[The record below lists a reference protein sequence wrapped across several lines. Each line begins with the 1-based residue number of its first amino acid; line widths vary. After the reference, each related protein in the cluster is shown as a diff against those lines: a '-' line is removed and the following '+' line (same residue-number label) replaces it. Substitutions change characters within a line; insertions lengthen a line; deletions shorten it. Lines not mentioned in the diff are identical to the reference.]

1 MASWQNAPSATW
13 VGPSGSASASIDIA
27 DVWPP
32 GISIKGGGAFPPELH
47 LSRLGP
53 PTASEE
59 DVLADAVARSIG
71 KPVDARI
78 SFVSPSSSL
87 QPDSAR
93 SFNGLAER
101 VMAKFSAGFSLDEEE
116 RELFSQ
122 TLGHPDKLGCF
133 TAFLSCMDEQ
143 QFRELKMSVLAAA
156 DSHLG
161 DGIATDF
168 SREQAESWLFGT
180 HSTSPVGAA
189 AMVSCNYGF
198 PFQVLVSA
206 THDVI
211 HTKRGG
217 RASSLVAFDQAAAR
231 LMLLHLF
238 VESAW
243 KAWRAWALGLLET
256 DAFVLR
262 TPSVPAHGGSEAA
275 DADQHSGDDDD
286 AEANVRSVDVAVHL
300 AGTAHSLAGDGAGD
314 VLAAGS
320 SSRPAE
326 GSGGTAGA
334 AHGKAGSAVADT
346 DEFGAMRQRLH
357 SWHLRHVRHRVL
369 NGGEV
374 SLGSESAG
382 RLPQLTGQAAL
393 RHVIHE
399 LKARGFQDAAAFYAL
414 CDRNIRQRVSE
425 RELARALKALGIARV
440 DARSILRL
448 SSKCGSRNGIEAESE
463 VEDIDFCRLFSWDRF
478 YHTDA
483 SGVFL
488 GQEAAYVTLTR
499 ARQNRRAIA
508 ARIFENMAVMD
519 AGARPCEGGG
529 GGGEGSRVRA
539 SPRRASLPV
548 RGRRVQEAVA
558 GWQEDAGGGLR
569 VFSPLGQDSML
580 VGGEAAER
588 QLAKGLESMHVAGRG
603 ATVPSRMSHGSVPTG
618 ALTAGRDSTRRD
630 WGASSAG
637 LHAERANKYTRTTS
651 PTSTLALS
659 LNLSGGRGSRESISP
674 SRSTPRR
681 PPSRAAKHGS
691 PGAGPSKG
699 CTGGHG
705 VNQDINKATFLR
717 PTSPQHVART
727 HTYHPAA
734 TPNLSARSR
743 EASPPGSRK
752 GSPRAVEA
760 LRSPHHTPTRLSPSL
775 AGRRRSSSPR
785 RRPPSTSP
793 TRMSPMLLPLAAAP
807 SASRAGRGLRAQGSP
822 QGPGCRFCGQV
833 HLRGPLAP
841 LSLCWHAPRH
851 ACPVTLHTCHMP
863 LLCRP
868 TSSPA
873 QSLQSST
880 AWVWVCGASCLR
892 AWTHTRGDAADEHA
906 RNRATGAR
914 AARGRPR
921 HDRHAAIGRV
931 AARAV

>member
-1 MASWQNAPSATW
+1 MVSWQNAPSATW
-13 VGPSGSASASIDIA
+13 VGPSGSASDSIDIA

-32 GISIKGGGAFPPELH
+32 GISIRGGGAFPPELH

-78 SFVSPSSSL
+78 PFVSPSSSL

-101 VMAKFSAGFSLDEEE
+101 VMAKFSAGVSLDEEE

-143 QFRELKMSVLAAA
+143 QFCELKMSVLAAA

-180 HSTSPVGAA
+180 HATSPVGAA

-262 TPSVPAHGGSEAA
+262 TPAVPAHGGGEAA
-275 DADQHSGDDDD
+275 DADQHSGDDNDT
-286 AEANVRSVDVAVHL
+286 EANVRSEDVAVHL
-300 AGTAHSLAGDGAGD
+300 AGTAQMLAGDGAGNA
-314 VLAAGS
+314 LAAGS
-320 SSRPAE
+320 SSRIAE
-326 GSGGTAGA
+326 GSRGAAGA
-334 AHGKAGSAVADT
+334 ASGKAGSAVADT

-357 SWHLRHVRHRVL
+357 FWHLRHLRHRVL
-369 NGGEV
+369 NGGEI
-374 SLGSESAG
+374 SLGLESAG
-382 RLPQLTGQAAL
+382 RLPQLTGKAAL

-399 LKARGFQDAAAFYAL
+399 LKARGIQDAAAFYAL

-425 RELARALKALGIARV
+425 RELAHALKALGISRV

-463 VEDIDFCRLFSWDRF
+463 VEDIDFCRLFSWDHF

-488 GQEAAYVTLTR
+488 GHEAAYVTLTR

-508 ARIFENMAVMD
+508 ERIFENMAVMD
-519 AGARPCEGGG
+519 AGARSCDGGG
-529 GGGEGSRVRA
+529 GGGEGTRVRA
-539 SPRRASLPV
+539 APRRASLPV
-548 RGRRVQEAVA
+548 RGRRAQEARTD
-558 GWQEDAGGGLR
+558 WCQEEDAGGRLR
-569 VFSPLGQDSML
+569 VFSPLGQGSVL
-580 VGGEAAER
+580 AGGEPAEP
-588 QLAKGLESMHVAGRG
+588 QLAEGHESMHMAGRSP
-603 ATVPSRMSHGSVPTG
+603 TLPSRMSHGLVRTG
-618 ALTAGRDSTRRD
+618 ALTAGRDSALQD

-637 LHAERANKYTRTTS
+637 RANMYTRTTS

-674 SRSTPRR
+674 SRCTPRR
-681 PPSRAAKHGS
+681 PGSRAAKLGS
-691 PGAGPSKG
+691 PGSGPSKG
-699 CTGGHG
+699 STGGQG
-705 VNQDINKATFLR
+705 VNQDMNATFLR

-752 GSPRAVEA
+752 GSPRAVDA
-760 LRSPHHTPTRLSPSL
+760 LRSPHQTPTRLSPRPG
-775 AGRRRSSSPR
+775 GRRASSPR
-785 RRPPSTSP
+785 RRTPTTTPP
-793 TRMSPMLLPLAAAP
+793 RMSPMLLPQAAVP
-807 SASRAGRGLRAQGSP
+807 SAAAGRGLRSQGTP
-822 QGPGCRFCGQV
+822 LGVRCRFCGQV
-833 HLRGPLAP
+833 HLRLPVGDHVLARCV
-841 LSLCWHAPRH
+841 SC
-851 ACPVTLHTCHMP
+851 MP
-863 LLCRP
+863 LLC
-868 TSSPA
+868 SP
-873 QSLQSST
+873 
-880 AWVWVCGASCLR
+880 
-892 AWTHTRGDAADEHA
+892 
-906 RNRATGAR
+906 N
-914 AARGRPR
+914 
-921 HDRHAAIGRV
+921 
-931 AARAV
+931 